1 MLSYFLITWVVAFF
15 ALCLPLLFITA
26 KEKEEERERSRGM
39 LGFLLFKNPKTNFVL
54 GSTWLLNLLFLII
67 LPYIIG
73 SDLNF
78 TNFQILI
85 GYLIIS
91 IVGGIL
97 TGGMLIPFYLFIP
110 VFPGTFVVESVI
122 GTRYK

>member
-15 ALCLPLLFITA
+15 VLCLPLLFITE
-26 KEKEEERERSRGM
+26 KEKEEERKSSRGM
-39 LGFLLFKNPKTNFVL
+39 YGDVIFKNPKASFVIN
-54 GSTWLLNLLFLII
+54 STWSLNLLFLII

-85 GYLIIS
+85 GYLITS
-91 IVGGIL
+91 IAGGIFIREIL
-97 TGGMLIPFYLFIP
+97 IIFLLFMPML
-110 VFPGTFVVESVI
+110 PGNFVVNLAI
-122 GTRYK
+122 K